1 VAQLRE
7 VDVDEALELI
17 DQGALLIDVREE
29 NEWEAGRSAHAQHI
43 ALSELPDHLA
53 DLAKDRLIV
62 CVCRSG
68 ARSLRATGFLI
79 EQGFEA
85 VNLSGGMLAWEG
97 AEQPLVADGDE
108 PAII

>member
-1 VAQLRE
+1 MAQLRE
-7 VDVDEALELI
+7 VNVDEALELL
-17 DQGALLIDVREE
+17 DEGALLIDVRED
-29 NEWEAGRSAHAQHI
+29 NEWQAGRSAQAQHI
-43 ALSELPDHLA
+43 ALAELPDHLA
-53 DLAKDRLIV
+53 DLPKDQLVV

-85 VNLSGGMLAWEG
+85 VNLSGGMQAWESAG
-97 AEQPLVADGDE
+97 QPLVADGGE